1 MHDIKNSGRLI
12 AILAIA
18 LLAGTLLSA
27 CGTQASS
34 QSGTPGV
41 VSFSQDVL
49 PILQGKCSRCH
60 GDSRQSGGLN
70 LSSYTSMMT
79 GGRTGASILPG
90 DAANSL
96 LVQMVSSGKMPKSGL
111 PLSNAQ
117 IQTITEWV
125 NSGALDN

>member
-1 MHDIKNSGRLI
+1 MHNPQISGRLM

-49 PILQGKCSRCH
+49 PILQGNCSRCH
-60 GDSRQSGGLN
+60 GDSRQSGGLD
-70 LSSYTSMMT
+70 LSSYTSMMA

-96 LVQMVSSGKMPKSGL
+96 LVQMIASGKMPKSGL
-111 PLSNAQ
+111 KLSSQQ
-117 IQTITEWV
+117 IQTITDWI
-125 NSGALDN
+125 NAGAMDN